1 MKSKSLV
8 VLLIVA
14 VIVVVYT
21 MITYNGFIKKEE
33 AIKKR
38 ANDLQANYQRRL
50 DLIPS
55 LVSVVKGTSE
65 YEKTTLIEVANL
77 RSKAADLNIHTDPSN
92 AEEFAKLEAEQSNL
106 ANAANRLIAVIE
118 KYPELNSTKSYLDLQ
133 EQLQSTERRIKFGRK
148 DFNEAIANYNVAT
161 RGFPSSLV
169 GKLFGFASK
178 EGFQADAN
186 TDTAPTINFQQKK

>member
-1 MKSKSLV
+1 LKSKSLV

-14 VIVVVYT
+14 VIAVVYT
-21 MITYNGFIKKEE
+21 MVAYNGFIKKEE

-50 DLIPS
+50 DLLPS

-65 YEKTTLIEVANL
+65 YEKNTLIEVANL
-77 RSKAADLNIHTDPSN
+77 RNKAADLNIHTDPSN

-148 DFNEAIANYNVAT
+148 DFNEAIATYNIAT

-169 GKLFGFASK
+169 AKLFGFRSK
-178 EGFQADAN
+178 DGFQADTG
-186 TDTAPTINFQQKK
+186 TDNAPTINFQTKK